1 MQKVRIGEKEY
12 SRTVIKNNI
21 LKVYKV
27 SADYERNDWYREAHN
42 FGVEVST
49 FMKSFKNIDVTVNQV
64 LGIVSALSPLKEWEK
79 NKEIAVDFILTGDC
93 GHMGANKRKARQIL
107 DLKYTGNGHPMD
119 PQRDAVFKESNVYYD
134 DEILRI
140 LSGPKTSRFYMNM
153 MYPDG
158 TGVTVDRHAIA
169 IAIGR
174 TATDKE
180 QSLTPKAYEFIEKC
194 YIMTAETLGL
204 DPLHLQSITWQ
215 TWKRIK

>member
-1 MQKVRIGEKEY
+1 METVRIGENDY
-12 SRTVIKNNI
+12 SRTKIRNNI

-27 SADYERNDWYREAHN
+27 SVNSEQNDWYREAHQ
-42 FGVEVST
+42 FGVEVSS
-49 FMKSFKNIDVTVNQV
+49 FLKSFKNYDVNVNQV

-93 GHMGANKRKARQIL
+93 GHMGANKRKARAIL
-107 DLKYTGNGHPMD
+107 DCNG
-119 PQRDAVFKESNVYYD
+119 SD
-134 DEILRI
+134 DKILEI

-174 TATDKE
+174 TATNKE
-180 QSLTPKAYEFIEKC
+180 QALTPKAYTFIEKC

-215 TWKRIK
+215 AWKRIK

>member
-1 MQKVRIGEKEY
+1 METVRIGENDY
-12 SRTVIKNNI
+12 SRTKIRNNI

-27 SADYERNDWYREAHN
+27 SVNSEQNDWYREAHQ
-42 FGVEVST
+42 FGIEVSS
-49 FMKSFKNIDVTVNQV
+49 FLKSFKNYDVTVNQV

-93 GHMGANKRKARQIL
+93 GHMGANKRKARAIL
-107 DLKYTGNGHPMD
+107 DCDG
-119 PQRDAVFKESNVYYD
+119 SD
-134 DEILRI
+134 DKILEI

-174 TATDKE
+174 TATNKE
-180 QSLTPKAYEFIEKC
+180 QALTPKAYTFIEKC

-215 TWKRIK
+215 AWKRIK

>member
-1 MQKVRIGEKEY
+1 METVRIGENDY
-12 SRTVIKNNI
+12 SKTKIKNNI

-27 SADYERNDWYREAHN
+27 SVNSEQNDWYREAHQ
-42 FGVEVST
+42 FGVEVSS
-49 FMKSFKNIDVTVNQV
+49 FLKSFKNYDVTVNQV
-64 LGIVSALSPLKEWEK
+64 LGIVSELSPLQEWEK

-93 GHMGANKRKARQIL
+93 GHMGANKRKARAIL
-107 DLKYTGNGHPMD
+107 DCNG
-119 PQRDAVFKESNVYYD
+119 SD
-134 DEILRI
+134 DKILEI

-174 TATDKE
+174 TATNKE
-180 QSLTPKAYEFIEKC
+180 QALTPKAYTFIEKC

-215 TWKRIK
+215 AWKRIK

>member
-1 MQKVRIGEKEY
+1 METVRIGENDY
-12 SRTVIKNNI
+12 SRTKIRNNI

-27 SADYERNDWYREAHN
+27 SVNSEQNDWYREAHQ
-42 FGVEVST
+42 FGVEVSS
-49 FMKSFKNIDVTVNQV
+49 FLKSFKNYDVTVNQV

-107 DLKYTGNGHPMD
+107 DCDG
-119 PQRDAVFKESNVYYD
+119 SD
-134 DEILRI
+134 DKILEI

-180 QSLTPKAYEFIEKC
+180 QSLTPKAYQFIEKC

>member
-1 MQKVRIGEKEY
+1 MKKVRIGEKEY

-49 FMKSFKNIDVTVNQV
+49 FLKSFRNYNITVNQV

-107 DLKYTGNGHPMD
+107 DCDG
-119 PQRDAVFKESNVYYD
+119 SD

-140 LSGPKTSRFYMNM
+140 LNGPKTSRFYMNM

>member
-1 MQKVRIGEKEY
+1 MKKVRVGDKEY

-49 FMKSFKNIDVTVNQV
+49 FLKSFRNYNITVNQV

-107 DLKYTGNGHPMD
+107 DCNG
-119 PQRDAVFKESNVYYD
+119 SD
-134 DEILRI
+134 DEILKI
-140 LSGPKTSRFYMNM
+140 LNGPKTSRFYMNM

-204 DPLHLQSITWQ
+204 DPLHLQSITWL

>member
-1 MQKVRIGEKEY
+1 METVRIGENDY
-12 SRTVIKNNI
+12 SRTKIKNNI

-27 SADYERNDWYREAHN
+27 SVNSEQNDWYREAHQ
-42 FGVEVST
+42 FGVEVSS
-49 FMKSFKNIDVTVNQV
+49 FLKSFKNYDVTVNQV

-93 GHMGANKRKARQIL
+93 GHMGENKRKARAIL
-107 DLKYTGNGHPMD
+107 DCNG
-119 PQRDAVFKESNVYYD
+119 SD
-134 DEILRI
+134 DKILEI

-174 TATDKE
+174 TATNKE
-180 QSLTPKAYEFIEKC
+180 QALTPKAYTFIEKC

-215 TWKRIK
+215 AWKRIK

>member
-1 MQKVRIGEKEY
+1 METVRIGENDY
-12 SRTVIKNNI
+12 SRTKIRNNI

-27 SADYERNDWYREAHN
+27 SVNSEQNDWYREAHQ
-42 FGVEVST
+42 FGVEVSS
-49 FMKSFKNIDVTVNQV
+49 FLKSFKNYDVTVNQV

-93 GHMGANKRKARQIL
+93 GHMGANKRKAREIL
-107 DLKYTGNGHPMD
+107 DCNG
-119 PQRDAVFKESNVYYD
+119 SD
-134 DEILRI
+134 DKILEI

-174 TATDKE
+174 TATNKE
-180 QSLTPKAYEFIEKC
+180 QALTPKAYTFIEKC

-215 TWKRIK
+215 AWKRIK

>member
-49 FMKSFKNIDVTVNQV
+49 FLKSFRNYNITVNQV

-107 DLKYTGNGHPMD
+107 DSDG
-119 PQRDAVFKESNVYYD
+119 SD
-134 DEILRI
+134 DEILKI
-140 LSGPKTSRFYMNM
+140 LNGPKTSRFYMNM

>member
-1 MQKVRIGEKEY
+1 MKTIIIGDFEY
-12 SRTVIKNNI
+12 SRTKIKNNI

-27 SADYERNDWYREAHN
+27 SLESEKNDWYREAN
-42 FGVEVST
+42 QFGQEVSN
-49 FMKSFKNIDVTVNQV
+49 FLSSFKGMAVSVNQV

-79 NKEIAVDFILTGDC
+79 NKELAVDFILSGDC
-93 GHMGANKRKARQIL
+93 GHMRNNKIKAWKIL
-107 DLKYTGNGHPMD
+107 HECKTDEDILK
-119 PQRDAVFKESNVYYD
+119 V
-134 DEILRI
+134 

-180 QSLTPKAYEFIEKC
+180 QSLTPKAYEFIERC
-194 YIMTAETLGL
+194 YERTAKHLGL
-204 DPLHLQSITWQ
+204 EPLHLQSITWQ

>member
-1 MQKVRIGEKEY
+1 METVRIGENDY
-12 SRTVIKNNI
+12 SRTKIRNNI

-27 SADYERNDWYREAHN
+27 SVNSEQNDWYREAHQ
-42 FGVEVST
+42 FGVEVSS
-49 FMKSFKNIDVTVNQV
+49 FLKSFKNYDVTVNQV

-93 GHMGANKRKARQIL
+93 GHMGANKRKARAIL
-107 DLKYTGNGHPMD
+107 DCDG
-119 PQRDAVFKESNVYYD
+119 SD
-134 DEILRI
+134 DKILEI

-174 TATDKE
+174 TATNKE
-180 QSLTPKAYEFIEKC
+180 QALTPKAYTFIEKS

-215 TWKRIK
+215 AWKRIK

>member
-49 FMKSFKNIDVTVNQV
+49 FLKAFRNYNITVNQV

-93 GHMGANKRKARQIL
+93 GHMGANKRKARAIL
-107 DLKYTGNGHPMD
+107 DCDGSDSK
-119 PQRDAVFKESNVYYD
+119 
-134 DEILRI
+134 ILEI
-140 LSGPKTSRFYMNM
+140 LSGPKTSRFYMNI

-194 YIMTAETLGL
+194 YTMTAETLGL

>member
-1 MQKVRIGEKEY
+1 METVRIGENDY
-12 SRTVIKNNI
+12 SRTKIKNNI

-27 SADYERNDWYREAHN
+27 SVNSEQNDWYREAHQ
-42 FGVEVST
+42 FGVEVSS
-49 FMKSFKNIDVTVNQV
+49 FLKSFKNYDVTVNQV

-93 GHMGANKRKARQIL
+93 GHMGANKRKARAIL
-107 DLKYTGNGHPMD
+107 DCNG
-119 PQRDAVFKESNVYYD
+119 SD
-134 DEILRI
+134 DKILEI

-174 TATDKE
+174 TATNKE
-180 QSLTPKAYEFIEKC
+180 QALTPKAYTFIEKC

-215 TWKRIK
+215 AWKRIK

>member
-1 MQKVRIGEKEY
+1 METVRIGENDY
-12 SRTVIKNNI
+12 SRTKIRNNI

-27 SADYERNDWYREAHN
+27 SVNSEQNDWYREAHQ
-42 FGVEVST
+42 FGVEVSS
-49 FMKSFKNIDVTVNQV
+49 FLKSFKNYDVTVNQV

-93 GHMGANKRKARQIL
+93 GHMGANKRKARAIL
-107 DLKYTGNGHPMD
+107 DCNG
-119 PQRDAVFKESNVYYD
+119 SD
-134 DEILRI
+134 DKILEI

-174 TATDKE
+174 TATNKE
-180 QSLTPKAYEFIEKC
+180 QALTPKAYTFIEKC

-215 TWKRIK
+215 AWKRIK

>member
-1 MQKVRIGEKEY
+1 METVRIGENDY
-12 SRTVIKNNI
+12 SRTKIRNNI

-27 SADYERNDWYREAHN
+27 SVNSEQNDWYREAHQ
-42 FGVEVST
+42 FGVEVSS
-49 FMKSFKNIDVTVNQV
+49 FLKSFKNYDVTVNQV

-93 GHMGANKRKARQIL
+93 GHMGANKRKARAIL
-107 DLKYTGNGHPMD
+107 NCDG
-119 PQRDAVFKESNVYYD
+119 SD
-134 DEILRI
+134 DKILEI

-174 TATDKE
+174 TATNKE
-180 QSLTPKAYEFIEKC
+180 QALTPKAYTFIEKC

-215 TWKRIK
+215 AWKRIK

>member
-1 MQKVRIGEKEY
+1 METVRIGENDY
-12 SRTVIKNNI
+12 SRTKIRNNI

-27 SADYERNDWYREAHN
+27 SVNSEQNDWYREAHQ
-42 FGVEVST
+42 FGVEVSS
-49 FMKSFKNIDVTVNQV
+49 FLKSFKNYDVTVNQV

-93 GHMGANKRKARQIL
+93 GHMGANKRKARAIL
-107 DLKYTGNGHPMD
+107 DCDG
-119 PQRDAVFKESNVYYD
+119 SD
-134 DEILRI
+134 DKILEI

-174 TATDKE
+174 TATNKE
-180 QSLTPKAYEFIEKC
+180 QALTPKAYTFIEKC

-215 TWKRIK
+215 AWKRIK

>member
-1 MQKVRIGEKEY
+1 METVRIGENDY
-12 SRTVIKNNI
+12 SRTKIRNNI

-27 SADYERNDWYREAHN
+27 SVNSEQNDWHREAHQ
-42 FGVEVST
+42 FGVEVSS
-49 FMKSFKNIDVTVNQV
+49 FLKSFKNYDVTVNQV

-93 GHMGANKRKARQIL
+93 GHMGANKRKARAIL
-107 DLKYTGNGHPMD
+107 DCDG
-119 PQRDAVFKESNVYYD
+119 SD
-134 DEILRI
+134 DKILEI

-174 TATDKE
+174 TATNKE
-180 QSLTPKAYEFIEKC
+180 QALTPKAYTFIEKC

-215 TWKRIK
+215 AWKRIK

>member
-42 FGVEVST
+42 FGVEVSS
-49 FMKSFKNIDVTVNQV
+49 FMKSFKNIDVSVNQI
-64 LGIVSALSPLKEWEK
+64 LGVVSALSPLKEWSK
-79 NKEIAVDFILTGDC
+79 NKEIAMDFILTGDC

-107 DLKYTGNGHPMD
+107 DCDGSD
-119 PQRDAVFKESNVYYD
+119 E
-134 DEILRI
+134 EILKI

>member
-1 MQKVRIGEKEY
+1 METVRIGENDY
-12 SRTVIKNNI
+12 SRTKIRNNI

-27 SADYERNDWYREAHN
+27 SVNSEQNDWYREAHQ
-42 FGVEVST
+42 FGVEVSS
-49 FMKSFKNIDVTVNQV
+49 FLKSFKNYDVTVNQV

-93 GHMGANKRKARQIL
+93 GHMGANKRKARAIL
-107 DLKYTGNGHPMD
+107 DCNG
-119 PQRDAVFKESNVYYD
+119 SD
-134 DEILRI
+134 DKILEI

-174 TATDKE
+174 TATNKE
-180 QSLTPKAYEFIEKC
+180 QSLTPKAYTFIEKC

-215 TWKRIK
+215 AWKRIK

>member
-1 MQKVRIGEKEY
+1 MSVNSEQ
-12 SRTVIKNNI
+12 
-21 LKVYKV
+21 
-27 SADYERNDWYREAHN
+27 NDWYREAHQ
-42 FGVEVST
+42 FGVEVSS
-49 FMKSFKNIDVTVNQV
+49 FLKSFKNYDVTVNQV

-93 GHMGANKRKARQIL
+93 GHMGANKRKARAIL
-107 DLKYTGNGHPMD
+107 DCDG
-119 PQRDAVFKESNVYYD
+119 SD
-134 DEILRI
+134 DKILEI

-174 TATDKE
+174 TATNKE
-180 QSLTPKAYEFIEKC
+180 QALTPKAYTFIEKC

-215 TWKRIK
+215 AWKRIK

>member
-1 MQKVRIGEKEY
+1 MKKVRIGDKEY

-49 FMKSFKNIDVTVNQV
+49 FLKSFRNYNITVNQV

-79 NKEIAVDFILTGDC
+79 NKEIAIDFILTGDC

-107 DLKYTGNGHPMD
+107 DIDIDVCECDGQHLDLSY
-119 PQRDAVFKESNVYYD
+119 VD
-134 DEILRI
+134 DKILEI

>member
-1 MQKVRIGEKEY
+1 METVRIGENDY
-12 SRTVIKNNI
+12 SRTKIRNNI

-27 SADYERNDWYREAHN
+27 SVNSEQNDWYREAHQ
-42 FGVEVST
+42 FGVEVSS
-49 FMKSFKNIDVTVNQV
+49 FLKSFKNYDVTVNQV

-107 DLKYTGNGHPMD
+107 DCDG
-119 PQRDAVFKESNVYYD
+119 SD
-134 DEILRI
+134 DKILEI

-158 TGVTVDRHAIA
+158 AGVTVDRHAIA

-174 TATDKE
+174 TATNKE
-180 QSLTPKAYEFIEKC
+180 QALTPKAYTFIEKC

-215 TWKRIK
+215 AWKRIK

>member
-1 MQKVRIGEKEY
+1 METVRIGENDY
-12 SRTVIKNNI
+12 SKTKIKNNI

-27 SADYERNDWYREAHN
+27 SVNSEQNDWYREAHQ
-42 FGVEVST
+42 FGVEVSS
-49 FMKSFKNIDVTVNQV
+49 FLKSFKNYDVTVNQV

-93 GHMGANKRKARQIL
+93 GHMGANKRKARAIL
-107 DLKYTGNGHPMD
+107 DCNG
-119 PQRDAVFKESNVYYD
+119 SD
-134 DEILRI
+134 DKILEI

-174 TATDKE
+174 TATNKE
-180 QSLTPKAYEFIEKC
+180 QSLTPKAYTFIEKC

-215 TWKRIK
+215 AWKRIK

>member
-1 MQKVRIGEKEY
+1 METVRIGENDY
-12 SRTVIKNNI
+12 SRTKIKNNI

-27 SADYERNDWYREAHN
+27 SVNSEQNDWYREAHQ
-42 FGVEVST
+42 FGVEVSS
-49 FMKSFKNIDVTVNQV
+49 FLKAFKNYDVTVNQV

-93 GHMGANKRKARQIL
+93 GHMGANKRKARAIL
-107 DLKYTGNGHPMD
+107 DCNG
-119 PQRDAVFKESNVYYD
+119 SD
-134 DEILRI
+134 DKILEI

-174 TATDKE
+174 TATNKE
-180 QSLTPKAYEFIEKC
+180 QALTPKAYTFIEKC

-215 TWKRIK
+215 AWKRIK

>member
-1 MQKVRIGEKEY
+1 METVRIGENDY
-12 SRTVIKNNI
+12 SRTKIKNNI

-27 SADYERNDWYREAHN
+27 SVNSEQNDWYREAHQ
-42 FGVEVST
+42 FGVEVSS
-49 FMKSFKNIDVTVNQV
+49 FLKSFKNYDVTVNQV

-93 GHMGANKRKARQIL
+93 GHMGANKRKARAIL
-107 DLKYTGNGHPMD
+107 DCNG
-119 PQRDAVFKESNVYYD
+119 SD
-134 DEILRI
+134 DKILEI

-174 TATDKE
+174 TATNKE
-180 QSLTPKAYEFIEKC
+180 QSLTPKAYTFIEKC

-215 TWKRIK
+215 AWKRIK

>member
-42 FGVEVST
+42 FGVE
-49 FMKSFKNIDVTVNQV
+49 FQWFIGRFKNIDVSVNQI
-64 LGIVSALSPLKEWEK
+64 LGVVSALSPLKEWSK
-79 NKEIAVDFILTGDC
+79 NKEIAMDFILTGDC

-107 DLKYTGNGHPMD
+107 DCDGSD
-119 PQRDAVFKESNVYYD
+119 E
-134 DEILRI
+134 EILRI
-140 LSGPKTSRFYMNM
+140 LNGPKTSRFYMNM

>member
-1 MQKVRIGEKEY
+1 METVRIGENDY
-12 SRTVIKNNI
+12 SRTKIRNNI

-27 SADYERNDWYREAHN
+27 SVNSERNDWYREAHQ
-42 FGVEVST
+42 FGVEVSS
-49 FMKSFKNIDVTVNQV
+49 FLKSFKNYDVTVNQV

-107 DLKYTGNGHPMD
+107 DCDG
-119 PQRDAVFKESNVYYD
+119 SD
-134 DEILRI
+134 DKILEI

-174 TATDKE
+174 TATNKE
-180 QSLTPKAYEFIEKC
+180 QALTPKAYTFIEKC

-215 TWKRIK
+215 AWKRIK

>member
-1 MQKVRIGEKEY
+1 METVRIGENDY
-12 SRTVIKNNI
+12 SRTKIKNNI

-27 SADYERNDWYREAHN
+27 SVNSEQNDWYREAHQ
-42 FGVEVST
+42 FGVEVSS
-49 FMKSFKNIDVTVNQV
+49 FLKSFKNYDVTVNQV

-93 GHMGANKRKARQIL
+93 GHMGANKRKARAIL
-107 DLKYTGNGHPMD
+107 DCNG
-119 PQRDAVFKESNVYYD
+119 SD
-134 DEILRI
+134 DKILEI

-153 MYPDG
+153 MYPDR

-174 TATDKE
+174 TATNKE
-180 QSLTPKAYEFIEKC
+180 QSLTPKAYTFIEKC

-215 TWKRIK
+215 AWKRIK

>member
-1 MQKVRIGEKEY
+1 MKKVRIGEKEY

-49 FMKSFKNIDVTVNQV
+49 FLKSFRNYNITVNQV

-107 DLKYTGNGHPMD
+107 DCNG
-119 PQRDAVFKESNVYYD
+119 SD

-140 LSGPKTSRFYMNM
+140 LNGPKTSRFYMNM

>member
-49 FMKSFKNIDVTVNQV
+49 FLKSFRNYNITVNQV

-107 DLKYTGNGHPMD
+107 DCNG
-119 PQRDAVFKESNVYYD
+119 SD
-134 DEILRI
+134 DEILKI
-140 LSGPKTSRFYMNM
+140 LNGPKTSRFYMNM

>member
-1 MQKVRIGEKEY
+1 MEKVRIGEKEY

-49 FMKSFKNIDVTVNQV
+49 FLKSFRNYNITVNQV

-107 DLKYTGNGHPMD
+107 DSDG
-119 PQRDAVFKESNVYYD
+119 SD
-134 DEILRI
+134 DEILKI

>member
-1 MQKVRIGEKEY
+1 METVRIGENDY
-12 SRTVIKNNI
+12 SRTKIRNNI

-27 SADYERNDWYREAHN
+27 SVNSEQNDWYREAHQ
-42 FGVEVST
+42 FGVEVSS
-49 FMKSFKNIDVTVNQV
+49 FLKSFKNYDVTVNQV

-107 DLKYTGNGHPMD
+107 DCDG
-119 PQRDAVFKESNVYYD
+119 SD
-134 DEILRI
+134 DKILEI

-174 TATDKE
+174 TATNKE
-180 QSLTPKAYEFIEKC
+180 QALTPKAYTFIEKC

-215 TWKRIK
+215 AWKRIK

>member
-1 MQKVRIGEKEY
+1 METVRIGENDY
-12 SRTVIKNNI
+12 SKTKIRNNI

-27 SADYERNDWYREAHN
+27 SVNSEQNDWYREAHQ
-42 FGVEVST
+42 FGVEVSS
-49 FMKSFKNIDVTVNQV
+49 FLKSFKNYDVTVNQV

-93 GHMGANKRKARQIL
+93 GHMGANKRKARAIL
-107 DLKYTGNGHPMD
+107 DCDG
-119 PQRDAVFKESNVYYD
+119 SD
-134 DEILRI
+134 DKILEI

-174 TATDKE
+174 TATNKE
-180 QSLTPKAYEFIEKC
+180 QALTPKAYTFIEKC

-215 TWKRIK
+215 AWKRIK

>member
-1 MQKVRIGEKEY
+1 METVRIGENDY
-12 SRTVIKNNI
+12 SRTKIRNNI

-27 SADYERNDWYREAHN
+27 SVNSEQNDWYREAHQ
-42 FGVEVST
+42 FGIEVSS
-49 FMKSFKNIDVTVNQV
+49 FLKSFKNYDVTVNQV

-93 GHMGANKRKARQIL
+93 GHMGANKRKARAIL
-107 DLKYTGNGHPMD
+107 DCNG
-119 PQRDAVFKESNVYYD
+119 SD
-134 DEILRI
+134 DKILEI

-174 TATDKE
+174 TATNKE
-180 QSLTPKAYEFIEKC
+180 QALTPKAYTFIEKC

-215 TWKRIK
+215 AWKRIK

>member
-1 MQKVRIGEKEY
+1 MKKVRVGDKEY

-49 FMKSFKNIDVTVNQV
+49 FLKSFRNYNITVNQV

-107 DLKYTGNGHPMD
+107 DSDG
-119 PQRDAVFKESNVYYD
+119 SD
-134 DEILRI
+134 DEILKI

>member
-1 MQKVRIGEKEY
+1 METVRIGENDY
-12 SRTVIKNNI
+12 SRTKIRNNI

-27 SADYERNDWYREAHN
+27 RVNSEQNDWYREAHQ
-42 FGVEVST
+42 FGVEVSS
-49 FMKSFKNIDVTVNQV
+49 FLKSFKNYDVTVNQV

-107 DLKYTGNGHPMD
+107 DCDG
-119 PQRDAVFKESNVYYD
+119 SD
-134 DEILRI
+134 DKILEI

-174 TATDKE
+174 TATNKE
-180 QSLTPKAYEFIEKC
+180 QALTPKAYTFIEKC

-215 TWKRIK
+215 AWKRIK

>member
-1 MQKVRIGEKEY
+1 METVRIGENDY
-12 SRTVIKNNI
+12 SRTKIRNNI

-27 SADYERNDWYREAHN
+27 SVNSEQNDWYREAHQ
-42 FGVEVST
+42 FGVEVSS
-49 FMKSFKNIDVTVNQV
+49 FLKSFKNYDVTVNQV

-107 DLKYTGNGHPMD
+107 DCDG
-119 PQRDAVFKESNVYYD
+119 SD
-134 DEILRI
+134 DKILEI

-158 TGVTVDRHAIA
+158 TGVTVDRHANA
-169 IAIGR
+169 IAIGL
-174 TATDKE
+174 TATNKE
-180 QSLTPKAYEFIEKC
+180 QALTPKSYTFIEKC

-215 TWKRIK
+215 AWKRIK

>member
-1 MQKVRIGEKEY
+1 MKKVRVGEKEY

-49 FMKSFKNIDVTVNQV
+49 FMKSFKNIDVSVNQV
-64 LGIVSALSPLKEWEK
+64 LGVVSALSPLKEWEK

-107 DLKYTGNGHPMD
+107 DYGC
-119 PQRDAVFKESNVYYD
+119 SD
-134 DEILRI
+134 DNILEI

>member
-1 MQKVRIGEKEY
+1 METVRIGENDY
-12 SRTVIKNNI
+12 SRTKIRNNI

-27 SADYERNDWYREAHN
+27 SVNSEQNDWYREAHQ
-42 FGVEVST
+42 FGVEVSS
-49 FMKSFKNIDVTVNQV
+49 FLKSFKNYDVTVNQV

-93 GHMGANKRKARQIL
+93 GHMGANKRKARAIL
-107 DLKYTGNGHPMD
+107 DCDG
-119 PQRDAVFKESNVYYD
+119 SD
-134 DEILRI
+134 DKILEI

-174 TATDKE
+174 TATNKE
-180 QSLTPKAYEFIEKC
+180 QALTPKAYTFIEKC

>member
-1 MQKVRIGEKEY
+1 MKKVRIGDKEY

-49 FMKSFKNIDVTVNQV
+49 FLKAFRNYNITVNQV

-107 DLKYTGNGHPMD
+107 DCNG
-119 PQRDAVFKESNVYYD
+119 SD
-134 DEILRI
+134 DEILKI
-140 LSGPKTSRFYMNM
+140 LNGPKTSRFYMNM